1 MEESPVHQE
10 ITSALQRLP
19 QDLHHYIGAS
29 SVQAVVFEILK
40 ELSNALHELQTT
52 TNDLRQQNEGL
63 TAARR
68 AVEAEQQRYQEFF
81 EFAPDGYLVTD
92 TEGTVREAN
101 RAAATLLAAD
111 QDHLMGKRLV
121 TFVAERDRQTFQ
133 SWLARLPELRQVRGW
148 EVRFQTLRGA
158 PFLAA
163 ISVTAVGD
171 PQAEVG
177 ILRWL
182 IRDMTERKRSES
194 RLNAQFAVTR
204 VLAEAPTLRDATLP
218 LLEAICEGL
227 GCEVGELWLADP
239 TETVLRWG
247 GMWHAPS
254 LDVGEFEVISR
265 ESTFSPGSDLPGRV
279 WTGCRAVW
287 IPDVLADTEFL
298 RASIAAKIGLHAAL
312 AFPIEAKDELTGVM
326 VLYTRETRQPDRE
339 LLEMAGDIGGR
350 IGQFIERKR
359 AEEALRRAHDELEL
373 RVQERTAELAKANE
387 ALQTEIAERERAA
400 EANALL
406 LRELNHRV
414 RNNLA
419 TIVGLLSMELARKKR
434 WTAEEALRT
443 CIDRVQSLA
452 AIHDLLAQDEFKE
465 LDLKKLVEDVAKA
478 VVRGISWDENVK
490 ITVDAPPLRLPP
502 KWLGSLAL
510 AANEL
515 ITNAL
520 IHAFRSRD
528 TGVIEVLV
536 TEEEGEIQLSVRDNG
551 IGMQATNEG
560 ERRRGV
566 GLDIVASLVD
576 TDLQGQFQLRN
587 DGGTLATIRFPKPK
601 SVER

>member
-10 ITSALQRLP
+10 IDSALQRLP
-19 QDLHHYIGAS
+19 EDLHHYVGTS
-29 SVQAVVFEILK
+29 PVQEVVAEILQ
-40 ELSNALHELQTT
+40 ELSNALRELQTAAKE
-52 TNDLRQQNEGL
+52 LRQQNEEL

-92 TEGTVREAN
+92 AQGTIREAN
-101 RAAATLLAAD
+101 RAAATLLAAPQD
-111 QDHLMGKRLV
+111 QLIGERLV
-121 TFVAERDRQTFQ
+121 AFVAERDRKTFQ
-133 SWLARLPELRQVRGW
+133 SQLARLPELRQVRSW
-148 EVRFQTLRGA
+148 EVRFQARRGV

-171 PQAEVG
+171 PQTKMG

-182 IRDMTERKRSES
+182 IRDMTERRRSEN
-194 RLNAQFAVTR
+194 RLKAQFAVTR
-204 VLAEAPTLRDATLP
+204 VLAEAPTLRDATRP
-218 LLEAICEGL
+218 LLEAVCEGL
-227 GCEVGELWLADP
+227 GCELGELWLVNPA
-239 TETVLRWG
+239 EKVLRWG

-254 LDVGEFEVISR
+254 LDGAEFEGVSR
-265 ESTFSPGSDLPGRV
+265 QSTFSPGTDLPGRV
-279 WTGCRAVW
+279 WIHRRAAW
-287 IPDVLADTEFL
+287 IPDALADTDFL
-298 RASIAAKIGLHAAL
+298 RAPIAAKIGLHAAL
-312 AFPIEAKDELTGVM
+312 AFPIEAEDELTGVI

-350 IGQFIERKR
+350 IGQFTERKR
-359 AEEALRRAHDELEL
+359 AEEALRRAHDELEV

-387 ALQTEIAERERAA
+387 ALQIEITERERAA

-419 TIVGLLSMELARKKR
+419 TIVGLLSMELARKRR

-478 VVRGISWDENVK
+478 VVRGIGWDEHVK

-528 TGVIEVLV
+528 TGLIQVLV
-536 TEEEGEIQLSVRDNG
+536 TEEEGEIQLSVKDNG
-551 IGMQATNEG
+551 VGIPATNEG

-587 DGGTLATIRFPKPK
+587 DGGTLATIRFPNPN
-601 SVER
+601 R